1 MKDEILDH
9 GCGECG
15 GCGNGCPHDKEIDEE
30 LDEIIEKEC
39 GCGEREYKSLKGC
52 KPQTDHVIHGYDG
65 FSEDEAT
72 ADLLEAGEDDMFD
85 RPYEDFA
92 EYVMVPDA
100 DGDESIVSGSE
111 S

>member
-1 MKDEILDH
+1 MEDEILNH
-9 GCGECG
+9 GCG
-15 GCGNGCPHDKEIDEE
+15 GCGGCEHGCGHDEE
-30 LDEIIEKEC
+30 LDEIIKEEC

-52 KPQTDHVIHGYDG
+52 RPQTDCVIHGYDG